1 MSLLEKMKIKLSRKA
16 KIIIGI
22 IISVTVLTVLVLGV
36 WSAWNNMFRQN
47 DRFYVVRVNVS
58 SADGQG
64 KWHGKVKEVMPIV
77 VKSKLSREEAEEL
90 DETPQNSPNLFNLFD
105 INVKKLREELEQVPE
120 IDKVEVRRILP
131 NTLDIKIVE
140 RIPLAFIAKQNSPL
154 LVDRDGIVIRKSHCI
169 DISGL
174 LPVIRKYK
182 TKPPKV
188 GEIFEEAKTALE
200 YIELTQRVSDYAVLR
215 IADID
220 LSKDDFF
227 TMLVYYAGD
236 RRDWYYI
243 IDVPRM
249 NPAEG
254 LDRILSAIE
263 ASRKEGSNRRH
274 IILRYDGQAVL
285 KAPAGGTK

>member
-1 MSLLEKMKIKLSRKA
+1 MSLINMPKIKLSRKS

-22 IISVTVLTVLVLGV
+22 IITLTVLAVIVFGV

-58 SADGQG
+58 SAEGQG

-77 VKSKLSREEAEEL
+77 VKSKLSQAEADEL
-90 DETPQNSPNLFNLFD
+90 DSTPSNSADLFNLFD
-105 INVKKLREELEQVPE
+105 INVRKLREELELVPE

-154 LVDRDGIVIRKSHCI
+154 LVDKDGVVIRRSHCI

-174 LPVIRKYK
+174 LPVLRKYK
-182 TKPPKV
+182 TKAPQA
-188 GEIFEEAKTALE
+188 GEIFEEAKAALE

-220 LSKDDFF
+220 LSKDDYL
-227 TMLVYYAGD
+227 TMLIYYGGD

-263 ASRKEGSNRRH
+263 TSRKEGSNRRY
-274 IILRYDGQAVL
+274 IVLRYNGQAVL
-285 KAPAGGTK
+285 KAPAGGAK